1 MNKDEIQAT
10 KALTKMNCIKKI
22 IEILQTLNLLEDS
35 LDMKQYNIVLD
46 YIKNNNQLNDNDD
59 FTTFKTT
66 IYSNKSKA
74 SRNKETKIFD
84 FNFKLKDEAT
94 GFAIFKNIREY
105 FLEKNDLQYSS
116 FLTLKNSY
124 DLKKSD
130 PLEVKY
136 KWHRIFTNH
145 NVSLTSMIYTKKDE
159 MKLEDFQD
167 KILKKYDKFVKTIN
181 TSNLSKDELQV
192 LKANQK
198 AKIVMTIIDTIYELE
213 ECDVPRLHTYD
224 IVLDYKEIKNG
235 KNNFTIFK
243 IKLLKNRTN
252 EIFNINF
259 KLKNKEIGFDLFDK
273 ISKYFVKINK
283 NSIKYFADN
292 SHNETNIENIMH
304 IINAY
309 NINLICRMP
318 QQKFDNLYKESL
330 SFSDSAKI
338 NVKTK

>member
-1 MNKDEIQAT
+1 
-10 KALTKMNCIKKI
+10 
-22 IEILQTLNLLEDS
+22 
-35 LDMKQYNIVLD
+35 
-46 YIKNNNQLNDNDD
+46 
-59 FTTFKTT
+59 
-66 IYSNKSKA
+66 
-74 SRNKETKIFD
+74 
-84 FNFKLKDEAT
+84 
-94 GFAIFKNIREY
+94 
-105 FLEKNDLQYSS
+105 
-116 FLTLKNSY
+116 
-124 DLKKSD
+124 
-130 PLEVKY
+130 
-136 KWHRIFTNH
+136 
-145 NVSLTSMIYTKKDE
+145 MIYTKKDE

>member
-124 DLKKSD
+124 DLKN
-130 PLEVKY
+130 
-136 KWHRIFTNH
+136 RI
-145 NVSLTSMIYTKKDE
+145 L
-159 MKLEDFQD
+159 
-167 KILKKYDKFVKTIN
+167 
-181 TSNLSKDELQV
+181 
-192 LKANQK
+192 
-198 AKIVMTIIDTIYELE
+198 
-213 ECDVPRLHTYD
+213 
-224 IVLDYKEIKNG
+224 
-235 KNNFTIFK
+235 
-243 IKLLKNRTN
+243 
-252 EIFNINF
+252 
-259 KLKNKEIGFDLFDK
+259 
-273 ISKYFVKINK
+273 
-283 NSIKYFADN
+283 
-292 SHNETNIENIMH
+292 
-304 IINAY
+304 
-309 NINLICRMP
+309 
-318 QQKFDNLYKESL
+318 
-330 SFSDSAKI
+330 
-338 NVKTK
+338 